1 MAVVLTFSW
10 PEITADVY
18 DAVRKKVRREE
29 DAPDGC
35 VLHAAWFVDGSLNVM
50 DIWESEDHSTGSSKP
65 GSLPHPRANWACKA
79 IPTEVPPP
87 APALRRPRGQRRQL
101 LRYALRV
108 KGHGSN
114 TSSAFAPQNRTNT
127 TATATATVVSD
138 SDGDTSRCAR

>member
-50 DIWESEDHSTGSSKP
+50 DIWESEDHFNRFIEARIA
-65 GSLPHPRANWACKA
+65 PRY
-79 IPTEVPPP
+79 
-87 APALRRPRGQRRQL
+87 L
-101 LRYALRV
+101 LRGPARGPLASGPGMTV
-108 KGHGSN
+108 
-114 TSSAFAPQNRTNT
+114 APCRTDDLGGGVT
-127 TATATATVVSD
+127 
-138 SDGDTSRCAR
+138 GPGRCRRRR